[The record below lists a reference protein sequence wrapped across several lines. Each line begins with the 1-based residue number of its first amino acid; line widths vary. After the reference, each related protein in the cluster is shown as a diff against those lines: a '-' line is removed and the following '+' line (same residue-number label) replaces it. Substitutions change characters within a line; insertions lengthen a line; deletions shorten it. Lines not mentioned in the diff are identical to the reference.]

1 MQEDAENALDN
12 YTEAK
17 LRREVTVER
26 QLEYA
31 GILLEWG
38 AVRDKQS
45 EVDSMRFLMD
55 ILYSQMDRIEDEENR
70 LLLQNDINKRQ
81 TEITKLNEALVK

>member
-1 MQEDAENALDN
+1 MQEDAENALEN
-12 YTEAK
+12 YNEAR
-17 LRREVTVER
+17 LRRETTVER
-26 QLEYA
+26 QLIICF
-31 GILLEWG
+31 ILLEWSD
-38 AVRDKQS
+38 VRDKQS
-45 EVDSMRFLMD
+45 EVDSQRFLMD